1 MMRQRGMTDLTIN
14 LLVMSAVIYIALAR
28 SEMDQ

>member
-1 MMRQRGMTDLTIN
+1 MMRWRVMTELTIN
-14 LLVMSAVIYIALAR
+14 LLVMSAAIYIALAR